1 MRYVSPATVVV
12 FLSSLLPGALFGQ
25 ITPANL
31 SITNY
36 RLVSEDRLDRT
47 HSILTYGADLINS
60 GPAIPA
66 VTATVRSLL
75 SSIQVQPGL
84 GNLQFPPTP
93 AGGRT
98 SSTNTFSI
106 LVDRTGNTDFS
117 NLDWSFV
124 APVANAGPNQ
134 TGTVGVTV
142 TLNGSGSTNPIGIG
156 TIQYF
161 WSFSSRPPGSN
172 AVIQNMTTVSPT
184 FVPDVQGVYVV
195 LMQISNGVGNDSSS
209 VTVTVG
215 PGNTPPVAVAGPG
228 QTVAVGATVTL
239 NGTGSHDADGDPLTY
254 SWTLITRP
262 AGSNAVLTGATT
274 PSPTFVADKKGNFV
288 AQLVVNDG
296 KVNSLPDTVTIS
308 TSNTRPV
315 ANAGPNQAIAAP
327 GLVQLDGSA
336 SSDADGDPLTYRWS
350 LTTLPSGSTAALNST
365 TAVRPTFTADLPG
378 TYVAQLIVNDGTD
391 DSVAS
396 TVTITVGKGN
406 TPPVA
411 NAGPAQ
417 TVKAGATV
425 MLSGANSSDADGDP
439 LTFSWSFT
447 SRPTGSVATLTGAA
461 TVSPSF
467 VADKPGQY
475 VVQLIVNDGK
485 VNSTPSTVTISS
497 TNTPPV
503 ANAGPNQVVT
513 APVLVQLDGSG
524 STDVDGN
531 TLTYRWSLTSIP
543 SGSTAVLS
551 STTAVKP
558 TFTADLAGTYIAQL
572 IVNDGFVDSA
582 PSTVTITSNQPLQPT
597 AIAGP
602 NQTVAKGALVTLAG
616 TGTDPQ
622 NLPLTFKWSL
632 TSKPVGS
639 TAVLSNTTI
648 SNPTFTADLGG
659 SYVAQLI
666 VNNGVL
672 DSQPSSVTI
681 KTTNTQPV
689 ANAGVNRF
697 VATGATVALDG
708 TGSHDA
714 DNDPLTFSW
723 TFTSRPPGSSAVL
736 VNANTA
742 TPTFTADVAGT
753 YVIQL
758 IVNDGLQDSNPS
770 TVSITAGQNPIS
782 LTPSP
787 LNIASNASGTLT
799 VAIVTAPAAGSGG
812 QVINLSVLPGG
823 VVTVPAS
830 VTIPEGAT
838 SVTATITP
846 VSVGTGTI
854 FASATNFQPGSVTVN
869 VTQPAISISVNP
881 STVGVTKTATGSIT
895 LSGPAPAAGVTV
907 ALAADNSGIA
917 DFPATVNIAGNSTT
931 GTFTLTGVK
940 GGTVSITGSSQGYAN
955 GSATV
960 TVVALGSIMLQS
972 SAVVAPGQSLPFS
985 VSLVTIAPVGGVT
998 INLVSGDTNILTVP
1012 ATVFIPEG
1020 ATAPT
1025 TPVQITGVNFGST
1038 TITASAGGFIG
1049 DSKTVQVAANLSFAQ
1064 QSINVG
1070 VGSTGNVALNLT
1082 GAAPQ
1087 GGVTVTLVSD
1097 TPNIASVPNNVNI
1110 PQNASTVNVPILGVA
1125 AGGPATITAS
1135 SSVAGI
1141 ASGSIKVTVVL
1152 GVSITTSALNS
1163 GTVGTPYT
1171 ATVSASGGVAP
1182 LTFTATGLPAGLS
1195 ISSDGKISGT
1205 PTAAGTSTP
1214 SITVTDSNTP
1224 HSTDTKTISLTIVNP
1239 IAFQATTLTAG
1250 VVGAAYDQTVSA
1262 TGGTTPYTFTA
1273 TGLPAGLSISAGGQ
1287 ITGTPTAAGTS
1298 IVVITVTDST
1308 NPTHLT
1314 ATSGN
1319 LSLVIG
1325 SAPVITTSSLPN
1337 GFVGAPYNFGPIS
1350 ATGGTTP
1357 YTFTATGLPAGLSIS
1372 AAGVISGTPTATATG
1387 TVTITLTDSTAPNH
1401 STATT
1406 SLPLSIGTG
1415 LGITTSSLPVG
1426 LVGVAY
1432 TPFQM
1437 GATGG
1442 TSPYTFTGTGLPA
1455 GLSISAAGVVSGT
1468 PTAAGSGNASITVT
1482 DSTPSNHLTTTASVS
1497 FTILQPPSITT
1508 TSLPGGFTQ
1517 TAYTAPAITATGGT
1531 PPYTFSATGLPTGL
1545 AISADGVISG
1555 TPTVAGTSTPTIT
1568 VTDSTS
1574 PTHLTGTAN
1583 LSIAIAPDVT
1593 ITTTTLP
1600 AGTLGVPYIGAQ
1612 VNAANGTTPYT
1623 FTATGLPPG
1632 LVIGASGQITGTPT
1646 AMGSFTPS
1654 ITVTD
1659 STAPTHLTATT
1670 SNLTILI
1677 MPPNLTVQPLTL
1689 PAGFVAIPYSVQ
1701 VVASGGVPPLSYSQT
1716 GLPPGVDINPTTG
1729 LISGTPTTQG
1739 SFVGIVVTVTDSTA
1753 GTHQSVSLTNLSVVI
1768 GNTPATITPV
1778 ASNVTVGQNLEAPI
1792 TFVLSAVS
1800 GDPITV
1806 SVMSN
1811 NPNVLLVDARTPDA
1825 IGCAVDQNGN
1835 CAGRF
1840 SINLPPGLNT
1850 FSVIAQGLA
1859 SSGTAAITAS
1869 ATGFADGTATV
1880 TLVPSGFVL
1889 AGPNGIGAAFD
1900 SNPGVASQLAVTS
1913 ERLDGNGNP
1922 VEIQEV
1928 RAFYQVDANGKPL
1941 LDGSGKPIPAPNP
1954 PVLLSNSNGNVGAP
1968 VPQITVAAGSS
1979 TAFGLFNA
1987 TLTPGSTVV
1996 TANVPN
2002 GFSTPAGGVNSVA
2015 ITVKSTQISPANVN
2029 VGQNLETLLHFS
2041 LQGAPI
2047 ANMGFLVTSKDATRL
2062 LFSPDSTSTGAASI
2076 IVTIGGGFS
2085 TSPDFFAY
2093 GLAST
2098 GSIAYTVC
2106 QWNGDTVNP
2115 QCVAN
2120 PVFAAAD
2127 GTVTLWKSGF
2137 VLQSP
2142 FGQIGGDFFTSTLSG
2157 NSQITVLSARLDA
2170 SGGFLE
2176 TQALRGGITASIPVT
2191 SANTAV
2197 GTISASPVTISGGT
2211 GSGATQFAPVGQ
2223 GSTLISAVAPAGFT
2237 LPTQFASIT
2246 ATVTLPKI
2254 TLDSNVM
2261 VGNKLQAVG
2270 TILLSVP
2277 NAVVTLTVTSGSV
2290 TLATTATGAGST
2302 QITVPVTGNSAT
2314 YFIRGGASSGTATVS
2329 GTAPNYVTGTGTFIL
2344 SQSGFVIGGPGGE
2357 GSPFPD
2363 SIPLS
2368 GGPAPITVKSAV
2380 LDLNGN
2386 FLMEQALAGGGS
2398 NVLVPVTN
2406 QDATV
2411 GTFPATVTY
2420 TAGSDSVDTNFTPLK
2435 VGQTKLTV
2443 GAPSGFSI
2451 VQPPAYTS
2459 VTVSVQ

>member
-1 MRYVSPATVVV
+1 
-12 FLSSLLPGALFGQ
+12 
-25 ITPANL
+25 
-31 SITNY
+31 
-36 RLVSEDRLDRT
+36 
-47 HSILTYGADLINS
+47 
-60 GPAIPA
+60 
-66 VTATVRSLL
+66 
-75 SSIQVQPGL
+75 
-84 GNLQFPPTP
+84 
-93 AGGRT
+93 
-98 SSTNTFSI
+98 
-106 LVDRTGNTDFS
+106 
-117 NLDWSFV
+117 
-124 APVANAGPNQ
+124 
-134 TGTVGVTV
+134 
-142 TLNGSGSTNPIGIG
+142 
-156 TIQYF
+156 
-161 WSFSSRPPGSN
+161 
-172 AVIQNMTTVSPT
+172 MTTVSPT

-209 VTVTVG
+209 VTITVG

-239 NGTGSHDADGDPLTY
+239 NGNGSHDADGDPLTY

-274 PSPTFVADKKGNFV
+274 PTPTFVADKKGNFV

-365 TAVRPTFTADLPG
+365 SAVRPTFTADLPG

-391 DSVAS
+391 DSNPS

-425 MLSGANSSDADGDP
+425 ILNGSGSSDADGNT
-439 LTFSWSFT
+439 LAFSWSFT
-447 SRPTGSVATLTGAA
+447 SRPTGSVATLTGPT

-475 VVQLIVNDGK
+475 VVQLIVNDGT

-497 TNTPPV
+497 TNTAPV

-513 APVLVQLDGSG
+513 APAPVQLDGSG
-524 STDVDGN
+524 STDADGN
-531 TLTYRWSLTSIP
+531 TLTYRWSLTSVP

-582 PSTVTITSNQPLQPT
+582 ASTVTITSNQPLQPT
-597 AIAGP
+597 AKAGD
-602 NQTVAKGALVTLAG
+602 NQTVAKGALVTLDG
-616 TGTDPQ
+616 SKSSDPQ
-622 NLPLTFKWSL
+622 GLPLTFKWSL

-639 TAVLSNTTI
+639 TAVLSNTAI
-648 SNPTFTADLGG
+648 ANPTFTADLGG
-659 SYVAQLI
+659 TYVAQLI
-666 VNNGVL
+666 VNDGVL

-753 YVIQL
+753 YVVQL
-758 IVNDGLQDSNPS
+758 IVNDGLQDSLPS
-770 TVSITAGQNPIS
+770 TVSITAGQNPIT

-823 VVTVPAS
+823 FVTVPAS
-830 VTIPEGAT
+830 VTVPEGAT

-846 VSVGTGTI
+846 VSVGSATI
-854 FASATNFQPGSVTVN
+854 FASASNFQPGSVTVN
-869 VTQPAISISVNP
+869 VTQPTISISINP
-881 STVGVTKTATGSIT
+881 SSVGITKTATGTIT

-907 ALAADNSGIA
+907 AVAADNSGIA

-931 GTFTLTGVK
+931 GTFTVTGAK
-940 GGTVSITGSSQGYAN
+940 MGTASITGSSQGYSS

-960 TVVALGSIMLQS
+960 TVVALGSIVLQS
-972 SAVVAPGQSLPFS
+972 NAVVAPGQSLPFS
-985 VSLVTIAPVGGVT
+985 VSLVTVAPVGGVT
-998 INLVSGDTNILTVP
+998 INLVSGDTNILTIP

-1020 ATAPT
+1020 ATTPT

-1038 TITASAGGFIG
+1038 TITASAGGFNG
-1049 DSKTVQVAANLSFAQ
+1049 DTKSVQVAANLSFAQ
-1064 QSINVG
+1064 PNFTVG
-1070 VGSTGNVALNLT
+1070 VGSTVNLVLSLT

-1097 TPNIASVPNNVNI
+1097 SPNFVSVPNTVNI
-1110 PQNASTVNVPILGVA
+1110 PQNTSTVNVPVLGVA

-1141 ASGSIKVTVVL
+1141 ASGSTKITVVV
-1152 GVSITTSALNS
+1152 GVSITTSTLPS
-1163 GTVGTPYT
+1163 GTVGTAYN
-1171 ATVSASGGVAP
+1171 ATVTANGGVAP

-1195 ISSDGKISGT
+1195 ISSDGKITGT
-1205 PTAAGTSTP
+1205 PTAAGPSTAI
-1214 SITVTDSNTP
+1214 ITVTDSNTP
-1224 HSTDTKTISLTIVNP
+1224 HSTDTKSISLTIVTP
-1239 IAFQATTLTAG
+1239 LTVQTASLPAG
-1250 VVGAAYDQTVSA
+1250 VVGTAYDQTVTA
-1262 TGGTTPYTFTA
+1262 NGGTTPYTFTA
-1273 TGLPAGLSISAGGQ
+1273 TGLPAGLSISAAGQ
-1287 ITGTPTAAGTS
+1287 ITGTPGATGTS
-1298 IVVITVTDST
+1298 TVVITVTDST
-1308 NPTHLT
+1308 TPTHLT

-1325 SAPVITTSSLPN
+1325 PAPSITTTSPLPN
-1337 GFVGAPYNFGPIS
+1337 GFVGVAYTAPAITG
-1350 ATGGTTP
+1350 TGGTPP

-1372 AAGVISGTPTATATG
+1372 AAGVISGTPTATSSG
-1387 TVTITLTDSTAPNH
+1387 NVTITLTDSTTPNH
-1401 STATT
+1401 ATATAT
-1406 SLPLSIGTG
+1406 LSLTIGTG
-1415 LGITTSSLPVG
+1415 LAVTTNLLPTGSVGI
-1426 LVGVAY
+1426 AY
-1432 TPFQM
+1432 TPTQVT
-1437 GATGG
+1437 ATGG
-1442 TSPYTFTGTGLPA
+1442 TPPYSFTATGLPA
-1455 GLSISAAGVVSGT
+1455 GLSISATGVISGT
-1468 PTAAGSGNASITVT
+1468 PTTAGPNTAVITVT
-1482 DSTPSNHLTTTASVS
+1482 DSTLPNHLTANSAPISIPVGVA
-1497 FTILQPPSITT
+1497 LSITT
-1508 TSLPGGFTQ
+1508 TTLPGGFTGA
-1517 TAYTAPAITATGGT
+1517 AYTGSVAATGGT
-1531 PPYTFSATGLPTGL
+1531 PPYTFTATGLPAGL
-1545 AISADGVISG
+1545 SISPDGQITG
-1555 TPTVAGTSTPTIT
+1555 TPSAAGTSTATIT
-1568 VTDSTS
+1568 VTDSTL
-1574 PTHLTGTAN
+1574 PNHLTAN
-1583 LSIAIAPDVT
+1583 SVPLSIVIAPGLA
-1593 ITTTTLP
+1593 ISTTSFS
-1600 AGTLGVPYIGAQ
+1600 AGMVGALYSAP
-1612 VNAANGTTPYT
+1612 VSATGGTTPYT
-1623 FTATGLPPG
+1623 FVATGLPPG
-1632 LVIGASGQITGTPT
+1632 LAINATTGQITGTPT
-1646 AMGSFTPS
+1646 LAGSATPS

-1659 STAPTHLTATT
+1659 STTPNHLTATLNNAAIVIAPT
-1670 SNLTILI
+1670 
-1677 MPPNLTVQPLTL
+1677 MLTVQPINF
-1689 PAGFVAIPYSVQ
+1689 PAGGQGVLYSVQ
-1701 VVASGGVPPLSYSQT
+1701 VVASGGTQPLTYTAS
-1716 GLPPGVDINPTTG
+1716 GLPPGITINNSTG
-1729 LISGTPTTQG
+1729 LISGTPTTIG
-1739 SFVGIVVTVTDSTA
+1739 TFAGIVVTVTDSTA
-1753 GTHQSVSLTNLSVVI
+1753 GTHQSVTQNNLSIVI
-1768 GNTPATITPV
+1768 GTPPPLITAVVP
-1778 ASNVTVGQNLEAPI
+1778 SITVGQNLEAPI

-1811 NPNVLLVDARTPDA
+1811 NPNVLLVDSRTPDG

-1859 SSGTAAITAS
+1859 SSGTATITAS

-1880 TLVPSGFVL
+1880 TLAPSGFVL

-1900 SNPGVASQLAVTS
+1900 SNPGVPSQLAVTS

-1922 VEIQEV
+1922 VEIQAV
-1928 RAFYQVDANGKPL
+1928 RAFYQVDANGKPI
-1941 LDGSGKPIPAPNP
+1941 LDGSGKPIPTPNP
-1954 PVLLSNSNGNVGAP
+1954 PVLLSNSNSTVGAP
-1968 VPQITVAAGSS
+1968 VPQITVAPGTN

-1996 TANVPN
+1996 TANAPN
-2002 GFSTPAGGVNSVA
+2002 GFSTPSGGMNSVA
-2015 ITVKSTQISPANVN
+2015 VTVKSTQISPANVN

-2047 ANMGFLVTSKDATRL
+2047 ANMGFLVTSKDPTRL
-2062 LFSPDSTSTGAASI
+2062 LFSPDATSTGTASN

-2098 GSIAYTVC
+2098 GSVGYTVC
-2106 QWNGDTVNP
+2106 QWNGDTTNP

-2142 FGQIGGDFFTSTLSG
+2142 FGQIGGDFITSTLSG
-2157 NSQITVLSARLDA
+2157 NSPITVLSARLDA

-2176 TQALRGGITASIPVT
+2176 TQALRGGLSASVPVT
-2191 SANTAV
+2191 SGNTAV
-2197 GTISASPVTISGGT
+2197 GTIGTSPVTITGGT
-2211 GSGATQFAPVGQ
+2211 GSGATQFAPVSQ
-2223 GSTLISAVAPAGFT
+2223 GSTVISAGAPTGFT

-2246 ATVTLPKI
+2246 ASVSLPKI

-2261 VGNKLQAVG
+2261 VGNKLQAIT

-2277 NAVVTLTVTSGSV
+2277 NASVTLTASGSI
-2290 TLATTATGAGST
+2290 TLSATATGASST
-2302 QITVPVTGNSAT
+2302 TITVPVTGNSAT
-2314 YFIRGGASSGTATVS
+2314 YFVRGLASSGTATVTA
-2329 GTAPNYVTGTGTFIL
+2329 TAPNYISGSGTFIL
-2344 SQSGFVIGGPGGE
+2344 SQSGFVIAGPGGE

-2363 SIPLS
+2363 TIPLS
-2368 GGPAPITVKSAV
+2368 GGPSPITLKSAV

-2398 NVLVPVTN
+2398 NVSVPVTN

-2411 GTFPATVTY
+2411 GTFPANVTY

-2443 GAPSGFSI
+2443 GVPSGFSM
-2451 VQPPAYTS
+2451 VLPPANTS